1 MIRLDHADLL
11 VEPGRIVNLADFDPA
26 STGDFKTKARA
37 QEKLRADITRL
48 AALQDIFF
56 AQEHYALLIIFQ
68 GMDAAGKDGA
78 IKHVM
83 TGVNPQGI
91 DVTSFKVPSAVELTH
106 DYLWRSN
113 QKLPPRGKIGIF
125 NRSYYEELAVV
136 RVHPAV
142 LAREELPPVHAAP
155 GTIWSDRYADINAYE
170 RYLSHNG
177 TRVLKFFLHL
187 SNEEQRQRLLA
198 RIDTPA
204 KNWKLSAA
212 DVHERMYWDSYQ
224 HAYEQL
230 LTHTSGELAPWYI
243 IPADHKWFS
252 RVAVASI
259 IVAEL
264 ESLGLA
270 YPNLSDQQRKN
281 LAAIRKQLEKHSSAG
296 HDVFVTGASANGRPP
311 HLNGSS

>member
-1 MIRLDHADLL
+1 MIQLNHSDLL
-11 VEPGRIVNLADFDPA
+11 VEPGRIVSLADFDPA
-26 STGDFKTKARA
+26 STGDFTNKHHAR
-37 QEKLRADITRL
+37 EKLRGDIARL
-48 AALQDIFF
+48 AGLQDIFF

-68 GMDAAGKDGA
+68 GMDGAGKDGA

-91 DVTSFKVPSAVELTH
+91 DINSFKVPSAVDLSH

-142 LAREELPPVHAAP
+142 LEREELPPEVTAAS
-155 GTIWSDRYADINAYE
+155 TIWNE
-170 RYLSHNG
+170 RYEDIRAFERHLTRNG

-187 SNEEQRQRLLA
+187 SNEEQRQRLLE
-198 RIDTPA
+198 RVDTPA

-212 DVHERMYWDSYQ
+212 DVHERTFWDSYQ
-224 HAYEQL
+224 HAYEEL
-230 LTHTSGELAPWYI
+230 LTHTSVETSPWYI

-259 IVAEL
+259 VVAEL
-264 ESLGLA
+264 DSLGLQ
-270 YPNLSDQQRKN
+270 YPHVSDQQRET
-281 LAAIRKQLEKHSSAG
+281 LAAIGKQLERHAYTS
-296 HDVFVTGASANGRPP
+296 HDSDANVTVAKSRQPQ
-311 HLNGSS
+311 LNGAP